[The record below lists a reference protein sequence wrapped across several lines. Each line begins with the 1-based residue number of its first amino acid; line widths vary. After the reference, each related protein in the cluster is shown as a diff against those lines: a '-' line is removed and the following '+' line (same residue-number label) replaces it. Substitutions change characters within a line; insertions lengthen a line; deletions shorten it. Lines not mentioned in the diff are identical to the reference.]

1 MGGISYSEDLTTVIS
16 SLSVEDMKGSSEG
29 SKVMLVQVEEVGPT
43 CLLLELPREIRDYIY
58 SLIFISGGPMYP
70 NRDRAGIAEHL
81 GLLRTCQQIYSEV
94 VEVLYGRNIFQIRGE
109 PRWKAPELL
118 NLLSSQRRDGFI
130 RDGLL
135 HPSMKEFQTNKV
147 CLARFHLK
155 KLYIPS
161 HNISLSQLKHLFS
174 LLKYF
179 PNLEI
184 LRVVYTG
191 SFGVTDMEV
200 INLCRLYRDRRPQ
213 LENFFLCKRIRY
225 SEAEDISWM
234 LWENP
239 YRKWTSIS
247 NVTEM
252 KHFWKSEDGALRKA
266 VVVSAPQSIPE

>member
-1 MGGISYSEDLTTVIS
+1 MGEVILSEDTTSVVS
-16 SLSVEDMKGSSEG
+16 SSIEEMNPSLEG
-29 SKVMLVQVEEVGPT
+29 SKVMLVQVEEVNPT
-43 CLLLELPREIRDYIY
+43 SLLLELPREVRDHVY
-58 SLIFISGGPMYP
+58 SLIFLSDGPMYP
-70 NRDRAGIAEHL
+70 SRDRAGIAEYL

-94 VEVLYGRNIFQIRGE
+94 VEVLYGRNTFQIRGE

-135 HPSMKEFQTNKV
+135 RPSVKDFQTNKI
-147 CLARFHLK
+147 CLSRFHLK

-179 PNLEI
+179 PNLEY

-191 SFGVTDMEV
+191 SFGVKDMEV

-213 LENFFLCKRIRY
+213 LENFVLCKRIRY
-225 SEAEDISWM
+225 SEAEDISWI
-234 LWENP
+234 LWESP

-247 NVTEM
+247 NVKDM
-252 KHFWKSEDGALRKA
+252 KHVWKNEEGALRKA
-266 VVVSAPQSIPE
+266 IVVSAPQSIPE